1 MSYERVADVIFSWQY
16 WLVRSS
22 RSSASSL
29 NTKTNKFTELSG
41 VNKTMTKSVL
51 LFFLAIAGVSGWGL
65 HDERR
70 SFVTAVAQA
79 GMAFVAVATPSDAN
93 AILSSKYCA
102 AGVGDGCDDRSE
114 GNEYIKA
121 LQEKSALNREANL
134 KVSPPVR

>member
-1 MSYERVADVIFSWQY
+1 
-16 WLVRSS
+16 
-22 RSSASSL
+22 
-29 NTKTNKFTELSG
+29 
-41 VNKTMTKSVL
+41 MTKSLL

-121 LQEKSALNREANL
+121 LQRRAHSIGKRI
-134 KVSPPVR
+134 